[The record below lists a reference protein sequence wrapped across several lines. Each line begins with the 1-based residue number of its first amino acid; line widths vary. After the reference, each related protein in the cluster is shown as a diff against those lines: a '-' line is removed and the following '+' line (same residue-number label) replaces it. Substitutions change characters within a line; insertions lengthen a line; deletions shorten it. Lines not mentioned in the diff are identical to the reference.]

1 VISAL
6 DLPGAHIGITSAIFV
21 ALCASL
27 LTAIPLTPGGIGF
40 VQGGIVL
47 VLTSFY
53 GVPAAAATAVALVDF
68 VISTLSVIVI
78 GGILYAI
85 SGKVRQA
92 HGSPTPA

>member
-1 VISAL
+1 MAGFSSV
-6 DLPGAHIGITSAIFV
+6 
-21 ALCASL
+21 SL

-53 GVPAAAATAVALVDF
+53 GVPAEEATAVALVDF

-78 GGILYAI
+78 GGIVYAF
-85 SGKVRQA
+85 SNKVRQA
-92 HGSPTPA
+92 HGSPSLT